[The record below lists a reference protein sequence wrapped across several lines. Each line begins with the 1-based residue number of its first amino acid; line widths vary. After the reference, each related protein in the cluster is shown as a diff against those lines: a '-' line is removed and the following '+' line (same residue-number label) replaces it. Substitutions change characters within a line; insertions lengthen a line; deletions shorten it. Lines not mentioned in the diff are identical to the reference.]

1 MSATVNPPTIRAA
14 ANGNR
19 VPPGPKGLPVLGMA
33 LDLLRDPLTLM
44 RSVAKEYGDVVRIPV
59 VLQSR
64 ILVNHPDY
72 VQQVLLFQQAKF
84 HKSTLT
90 KETTGRLLGQ
100 GLLISEGDFWRRQRR
115 LAQPAFHR
123 QRINE
128 YAPTMIECAEM
139 KERDWRDGDTRNM
152 AEEMMELTLEAAVR
166 TLFGTTL
173 PGEAQ
178 QVGRA
183 MTFLMRYSLRRARSP
198 FQIPASW
205 PTPKNQRATKEFN
218 FLDSLVYRIID
229 ERKAQGSGSHQTDL
243 LSMLMGAM
251 DVDGT
256 QMTPRQL
263 RDEIM
268 TLFLAGHETTALT
281 LSWTW
286 YLLSQNPA
294 AEARLHE
301 ELDGV
306 LGGRVPSVADL
317 EKLPYL
323 HAVINEVLRMYP
335 PAYIMARTS
344 IAPSTIGGYEFPV
357 GSTILVS
364 QWVMHRD
371 ARYYDDPDTFRPERW
386 IEGLAARLPAG
397 AYFPFGDGPR
407 RCIGQGFALLESAL
421 VIAAIA
427 QKFRFELVP
436 GTVVVPEPLVTLRP
450 KNGILMK
457 FHAR

>member
-1 MSATVNPPTIRAA
+1 MSATVEPPAVRIA

-44 RSVAKEYGDVVRIPV
+44 RNVAREYGDVVRIPV

-72 VQQVLLFQQAKF
+72 IQQVLLLQQAKF

-139 KERDWRDGDTRNM
+139 KKRDWRDGDTRNM

-205 PTPKNQRATKEFN
+205 PTPKNQRATKEFA

-229 ERKAQGSGSHQTDL
+229 ERKAQGSSAHQTDL

-286 YLLSQNPA
+286 YLLSQNPM

-306 LGGRVPSVADL
+306 LGGRLPGVADL

-323 HAVINEVLRMYP
+323 HSVINEVLRMYP

-357 GSTILVS
+357 GSTILLS

-371 ARYYDDPDTFRPERW
+371 ARYYDDPESFRPERW

-407 RCIGQGFALLESAL
+407 RCIGQGFAILESAL

-436 GTVVVPEPLVTLRP
+436 GTTVVPEPLVTLRP